1 MRLIKLGIEELDR
14 GIGGGLPHPSLISIE
29 GEHGSGKT
37 VISQYVVNAFL
48 NSGLRVLVITSEATI
63 KEYLAMMESLGLKA
77 VNRFLSGQLSI
88 YPLHVEG
95 GKWSEE
101 LSPLFLRVTGN
112 FLELRKD
119 KFDLAII
126 DSLSVLTFNV
136 KEHELLTFITRV
148 KNFVSDGKT
157 VLLTFHPDFLPHG
170 SMTRLRATSDVY
182 FVVRNTRFL
191 GMQVKVLEI
200 VKLWG
205 SKGERRNSLYFE
217 VNPQVGLRILPLGAV
232 SI

>member
-1 MRLIKLGIEELDR
+1 MRVIKLGIEELDR

-48 NSGLRVLVITSEATI
+48 NSGLRALVITSEATI

-77 VNRFLSGQLSI
+77 VDRFLSGQLSI

-95 GKWSEE
+95 GKWSEN

-119 KFDLAII
+119 KFDLAVI

-182 FVVRNTRFL
+182 FIVRNTRFL

-217 VNPQVGLRILPLGAV
+217 VNPQMGLRILPLGAV